1 MLFFFSVTC
10 LKCNF
15 CSTYISFE
23 DCIRQQQ
30 TTDCHKGY
38 KCGKSHYKYNG
49 TDIYN
54 LSCISDLHCKDP
66 ADNMCGVNT
75 YMSDCEVICCNEDL
89 CNAAASSQVVSV
101 SVILACGFSA
111 YAWTMPWYHKHS
123 RIKLTTNYSR
133 CEFFCLV
140 TKRINCNGCLAPS
153 SGRCL

>member
-1 MLFFFSVTC
+1 MFSHENEGSGSGLHFIAVLTTTYILDYVYKIKCAGFFFSVTS
-10 LKCNF
+10 LKCNS

-23 DCIRQQQ
+23 DCIKQQQ

-38 KCGKSHYKYNG
+38 QCGKSHYKYNG

-111 YAWTMPWYHKHS
+111 YAWTMP
-123 RIKLTTNYSR
+123 
-133 CEFFCLV
+133 
-140 TKRINCNGCLAPS
+140 
-153 SGRCL
+153 